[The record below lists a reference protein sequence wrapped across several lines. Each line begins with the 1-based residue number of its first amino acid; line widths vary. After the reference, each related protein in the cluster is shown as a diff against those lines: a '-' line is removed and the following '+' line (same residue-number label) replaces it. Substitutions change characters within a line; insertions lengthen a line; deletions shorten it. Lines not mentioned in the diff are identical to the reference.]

1 MKISFK
7 KYFLLYLS
15 ILLIFSYFFLFIKHQ
30 VGNDSTI
37 SEWFINYEGGFTKR
51 GIMGQISIELARFF
65 KSDLRWVIFL
75 LQSFACTLYFFLLY
89 QLIKN
94 LKFERILIL
103 SIFTPIFILY
113 PIAEIE
119 VLARKEILVFS
130 LYLIYQMIPRKH
142 FLKMIS
148 LSFFSLISILIWEP
162 IIFFFPIIFLY
173 EMIDKDVMKLDLN
186 CLKLFLS
193 FLPSLI
199 LALIIISKPLSVDNH
214 DLMAAVLRNEFGQ
227 ECYMSCALLKSK
239 STIIQQFQG
248 NFASYSIEVFIR
260 YSLIILIGFYPLF
273 LLIKHS
279 LFNDK
284 KFIFLNIFKKPITP
298 IILSLFPVIFLF
310 AMGYDWGRWVNVT
323 YVILALTFFKLLQR
337 SKLVVNYEN
346 LKNEFLYKIRGKS
359 FIIFFLI
366 FCFGWNPKTVV
377 TGDVASFPGYRVPYK
392 VFKILSN

>member
-1 MKISFK
+1 
-7 KYFLLYLS
+7 
-15 ILLIFSYFFLFIKHQ
+15 
-30 VGNDSTI
+30 
-37 SEWFINYEGGFTKR
+37 
-51 GIMGQISIELARFF
+51 
-65 KSDLRWVIFL
+65 
-75 LQSFACTLYFFLLY
+75 
-89 QLIKN
+89 
-94 LKFERILIL
+94 
-103 SIFTPIFILY
+103 
-113 PIAEIE
+113 
-119 VLARKEILVFS
+119 
-130 LYLIYQMIPRKH
+130 MIPRKH

-148 LSFFSLISILIWEP
+148 LSFFSLISMLIWEP

-173 EMIDKDVMKLDLN
+173 EMIDKDIMKLNLN

-199 LALIIISKPLSVDNH
+199 LALIIITKPLSGDNH
-214 DLMAAVLRNEFGQ
+214 DVMAAVLRNEFGQ

-239 STIIQQFQG
+239 STIMQQFQG
-248 NFASYSIEVFIR
+248 NFTSYSIEVFIR
-260 YSLIILIGFYPLF
+260 YFLIILIGFYPLY

-284 KFIFLNIFKKPITP
+284 KFVLLNIFKKPITP
-298 IILSLFPVIFLF
+298 IIISLFPVIFLF

-346 LKNEFLYKIRGKS
+346 LKNEFLYKIRGKA

>member
-7 KYFLLYLS
+7 KYFLLYLL

-65 KSDLRWVIFL
+65 KSDLRWIIFL
-75 LQSFACTLYFFLLY
+75 FQSFACTLYFFLLY

-130 LYLIYQMIPRKH
+130 LYLIYLMIPRKH

-148 LSFFSLISILIWEP
+148 LSFFSLISMLIWEP

-173 EMIDKDVMKLDLN
+173 ELIDKNIMKLDLN

-199 LALIIISKPLSVDNH
+199 LALIIITKPLSDDNH

-239 STIIQQFQG
+239 STIMQQFQG
-248 NFASYSIEVFIR
+248 NLASYSIEVFIR
-260 YSLIILIGFYPLF
+260 YSLIILVGFYPLY

-284 KFIFLNIFKKPITP
+284 KFILLNFFKKPIAP
-298 IILSLFPVIFLF
+298 IILSLFPVVFLF

-323 YVILALTFFKLLQR
+323 YVILALTFFRLLQR

-346 LKNEFLYKIRGKS
+346 LKNEFLYKIKGKT

>member
-1 MKISFK
+1 MKKNINN
-7 KYFLLYLS
+7 YLLAYLG

-65 KSDLRWVIFL
+65 KSDLRWIIFL
-75 LQSFACTLYFFLLY
+75 FQSFACTLYFFLLY

-94 LKFERILIL
+94 LKFERTLIL

-130 LYLIYQMIPRKH
+130 LYLIYLMIPRKH

-148 LSFFSLISILIWEP
+148 LSFFSLISMLIWEP

-173 EMIDKDVMKLDLN
+173 ELIDKNIMKLDLN

-199 LALIIISKPLSVDNH
+199 LALIIITKPLSGDNH
-214 DLMAAVLRNEFGQ
+214 DVMAAVLRNEFGQ

-239 STIIQQFQG
+239 STIMQQFQG
-248 NFASYSIEVFIR
+248 NLASYSIEVFIR
-260 YSLIILIGFYPLF
+260 YSLIILIGFYPLY

-284 KFIFLNIFKKPITP
+284 KFVLFNIFKKPITP
-298 IILSLFPVIFLF
+298 IIFSLSPVIFLF

-337 SKLVVNYEN
+337 SKLVVNYQD
-346 LKNEFLYKIRGKS
+346 LKNEFLYKIRGKA